1 MIAEL
6 AIIATNVKGNKN
18 DSKNLNI
25 HGGGRARNSDRFVRL
40 YYIPL
45 KKYIFQ
51 VIAKK
56 QVSTLTHTLL
66 V

>member
-1 MIAEL
+1 MLRE
-6 AIIATNVKGNKN
+6 TKN
-18 DSKNLNI
+18 DSKNFNI
-25 HGGGRARNSDRFVRL
+25 HGGGRARNSDGFVRL

-56 QVSTLTHTLL
+56 QVSTHTLTLL